1 LLANLFILPKHKIVD
16 QKAFDVYSEMP
27 MGAGPYQLK
36 EISISSNSYKLYKN
50 ENYSTVAPGRPYI
63 DRVKMTYWTSK
74 AIWPVNVL
82 QGGIVDVLPDMEFNT
97 ELSTKSQIRAIP
109 VATNTVPMVL
119 FNCRDMILKNTYVRQ
134 GLQLLISRNQIYET
148 IYMQDTSNVLT
159 GPYPPSS
166 YFYNY
171 TVPSWDYGVDQGR
184 RLLQQSGLLDIQGDK
199 IIRKDTGKQWDLT
212 LVTYITAAGEE
223 ENLRK
228 ALESINNYFL
238 SAGINSKI
246 EYRSSEGYLRALES
260 GNFQLIYLKITMD
273 DSFNIEPFFSTDAIL
288 RPGGQNFGKYSN
300 PDADRAFREMLLTPV
315 PQKQRA
321 LGLAIHRILHNDP
334 PAMFL
339 WNLHKYAYCRTEMRD
354 VSVDPFYFFSTIDK
368 WSKKTE

>member
-1 LLANLFILPKHKIVD
+1 MI
-16 QKAFDVYSEMP
+16 
-27 MGAGPYQLK
+27 
-36 EISISSNSYKLYKN
+36 
-50 ENYSTVAPGRPYI
+50 
-63 DRVKMTYWTSK
+63 
-74 AIWPVNVL
+74 
-82 QGGIVDVLPDMEFNT
+82 
-97 ELSTKSQIRAIP
+97 
-109 VATNTVPMVL
+109 L
-119 FNCRDMILKNTYVRQ
+119 FNCHDAILKNGYVRQ

-148 IYMQDTSNVLT
+148 IYLQDTSNVLT

-171 TVPSWDYGVDQGR
+171 TVPSWDYNVDQGR

-223 ENLRK
+223 ESLRK

-246 EYRSSEGYLRALES
+246 EYRSSEGYLRALEG
-260 GNFQLIYLKITMD
+260 GNFQMIYLKITMD

-300 PDADRAFREMLLTPV
+300 PDADKAFREMLLTPV

-321 LGLAIHRILHNDP
+321 LGLAIHRILHDDP

-339 WNLHKYAYCRTEMRD
+339 WNLHKYAYSRTELRD